1 MSNTK
6 KKTTK
11 AKEVKEAKVEKEVE
25 VKEEREMAEDFK
37 DAKDDKKKNTII
49 KILDIVLW
57 VILIGW
63 MVIVF
68 MDYYRVTNEKEPKF
82 CIKEETIQYEDGTV
96 ESCTGLGY
104 KVYEYKRD
112 SFKAIEF
119 GPFWAKDR
127 SEKEAA
133 E

>member
-6 KKTTK
+6 NKSTKVKTE
-11 AKEVKEAKVEKEVE
+11 KEVKEVEA
-25 VKEEREMAEDFK
+25 KEENEMAQDFK
-37 DAKDDKKKNTII
+37 EEKKDKKNIFI
-49 KILDIVLW
+49 KILDILLW
-57 VILIGW
+57 IILIGW
-63 MVIVF
+63 MAIVF

-104 KVYEYKRD
+104 KVYEYNRD
-112 SFKAIEF
+112 SFDAIEF

-127 SEKEAA
+127 SDKE
-133 E
+133 

>member
-6 KKTTK
+6 NKSTK
-11 AKEVKEAKVEKEVE
+11 VKAEKEVKEVEA
-25 VKEEREMAEDFK
+25 KEENEMAQDFK
-37 DAKDDKKKNTII
+37 EEKKDKKNIFI
-49 KILDIVLW
+49 KILDILLW
-57 VILIGW
+57 IILIGW
-63 MVIVF
+63 MAIVF

-104 KVYEYKRD
+104 KVYEYNRD
-112 SFKAIEF
+112 SFDAIEF

-127 SEKEAA
+127 SDKE
-133 E
+133 

>member
-6 KKTTK
+6 KKSTK
-11 AKEVKEAKVEKEVE
+11 VENEVKEVEAKEEEKEMAQDF
-25 VKEEREMAEDFK
+25 KEEK
-37 DAKDDKKKNTII
+37 KKKNIVI

-63 MVIVF
+63 MIIVF

-104 KVYEYKRD
+104 KVYEYNRE
-112 SFKAIEF
+112 SYNAIQF
-119 GPFWAKDR
+119 GPFWIKDQ
-127 SEKEAA
+127 SDTDNE
-133 E
+133 

>member
-6 KKTTK
+6 NKSTKVKTE
-11 AKEVKEAKVEKEVE
+11 KEVKEVEA
-25 VKEEREMAEDFK
+25 KEENEMAQDFK
-37 DAKDDKKKNTII
+37 EEKKDKKNIFI
-49 KILDIVLW
+49 KILDILLW
-57 VILIGW
+57 IILIGW
-63 MVIVF
+63 MAIVF

-104 KVYEYKRD
+104 IVYEYNRD
-112 SFKAIEF
+112 SFDAIEF

-127 SEKEAA
+127 SDKE
-133 E
+133 

>member
-6 KKTTK
+6 NKSTK
-11 AKEVKEAKVEKEVE
+11 VKAAKEVKEVEA
-25 VKEEREMAEDFK
+25 KEENEMAQDFK
-37 DAKDDKKKNTII
+37 DEKKDKKNIFI
-49 KILDIVLW
+49 KILDILLW
-57 VILIGW
+57 IILIGW
-63 MVIVF
+63 MAIVF

-104 KVYEYKRD
+104 KVYEYNRD
-112 SFKAIEF
+112 SFDAIEF

-127 SEKEAA
+127 SDKESDK
-133 E
+133 